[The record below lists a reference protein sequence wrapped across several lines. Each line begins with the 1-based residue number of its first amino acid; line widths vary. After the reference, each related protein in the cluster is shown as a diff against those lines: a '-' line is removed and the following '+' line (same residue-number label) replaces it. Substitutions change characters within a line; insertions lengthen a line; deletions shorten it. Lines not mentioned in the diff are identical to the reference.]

1 MRVSDPLWLL
11 MILADAST
19 EPSAPAPDPAA
30 PLPSLGLP
38 ETFWPGLFGTLVFG
52 IVGLALAVLG
62 FKVFDWLTPRIDVQ
76 KELAEKQ
83 NVAVAVVVA
92 AVILGVCYVVA
103 HVVR

>member
-1 MRVSDPLWLL
+1 MRIVDPLWLL
-11 MILADAST
+11 TLLADAST
-19 EPSAPAPDPAA
+19 EPSAPPG
-30 PLPSLGLP
+30 LGLP
-38 ETFWPGLFGTLVFG
+38 ETFIPGLFGTLVFG
-52 IVGLALAVLG
+52 AVGIALAVLG

-92 AVILGVCYVVA
+92 AVILGVCYIVA